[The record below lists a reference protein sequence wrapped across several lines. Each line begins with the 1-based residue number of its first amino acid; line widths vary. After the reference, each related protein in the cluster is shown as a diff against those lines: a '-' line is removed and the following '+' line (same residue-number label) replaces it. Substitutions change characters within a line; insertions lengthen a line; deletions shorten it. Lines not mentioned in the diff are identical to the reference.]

1 MYHILY
7 CIQARNPAA
16 IMVPGPGKGF
26 GLFAALLV
34 FDNLVAGSSV
44 PACLFFLLFSV
55 GVYTV
60 SALTVATTGPKKSHA
75 WMAASRY
82 APGAEIA
89 LYPHT
94 RALVDAFVS
103 GEANVIVV
111 PIYNTREGENKPYFR
126 LFEKIKSGYWI
137 DNIVL
142 PVHISLGG
150 LTAGEKVQ
158 ELHTLIGNQRVFKQ
172 CEEYIA
178 NILPEVTLMGVN
190 NVEEAIEAASRENGH
205 GFGALAGEQLL
216 SRLGLHILERDVA
229 PHNRTRYAV
238 LGPELAVPT
247 GYDATVLI
255 TEPLDD
261 RVGMLVDILGEFTRR
276 GINILDM
283 RSENDI
289 KTQKLQV
296 YIEVEGHI
304 QDDVITKAVQR
315 IENSVIQQP
324 GCLRLLGS
332 FPRVDMRTKFIKSFG
347 FIGTGAMSGWFADR
361 LENEGYRVL
370 LTGRST
376 ALRPEEMIKQVD
388 VLVICVPISATVTTI
403 RQYAPLLAD
412 GQALI
417 LLAGE
422 AETTVKTA
430 LAVTSSGV
438 EVMLVHNLW
447 GPQAAVMKDKNAIVV
462 RTPRSGRFCAEFEA
476 FLYKHGADIY
486 HDSPEKHDL
495 LMGIGQKLPTII
507 SVALAMTLEMNG
519 ITAEDIAGHCTL
531 TSLYPILAM
540 ARVHAQNAR
549 TYAEIMAT
557 SGESRKIVHDFAE
570 NLKKVIDKA
579 DASEIRELA
588 RLIDC
593 NVEHLSR
600 DFIQARMEQA
610 KAVDEVLGRM
620 I

>member
-1 MYHILY
+1 
-7 CIQARNPAA
+7 
-16 IMVPGPGKGF
+16 
-26 GLFAALLV
+26 
-34 FDNLVAGSSV
+34 
-44 PACLFFLLFSV
+44 
-55 GVYTV
+55 
-60 SALTVATTGPKKSHA
+60 
-75 WMAASRY
+75 MAASRY
-82 APGAEIA
+82 APGAVIA

-94 RALVDAFVS
+94 RALVEAFIS
-103 GEANVIVV
+103 GQANLIVV

-142 PVHISLGG
+142 PVHISLSA
-150 LTAGEKVQ
+150 LQPGETRRD
-158 ELHTLIGNQRVFKQ
+158 LHTLIGSRRVFKQ
-172 CEEYIA
+172 CEEYIES
-178 NILPEVTLMGVN
+178 ILPEVTLMGVN
-190 NVEEAIEAASRENGH
+190 DVEQAIGQVQSENAC
-205 GFGALAGEQLL
+205 GFGALDGEELL
-216 SRLGLHILERDVA
+216 TELGLPILERDVA

-304 QDDVITKAVQR
+304 QDDVIKKAVHR
-315 IENSVIQQP
+315 IEDRVIQQP

-347 FIGTGAMSGWFADR
+347 FIGTGAMSCWFADR

-376 ALRPEEMIKQVD
+376 SMRPETMISQVD
-388 VLVICVPISATVTTI
+388 VLVICVPISATVETI
-403 RQYAPLLAD
+403 QRYAPLLED
-412 GQALI
+412 GKALI

-422 AETTVKTA
+422 AETTVQSA

-447 GPQAAVMKDKNAIVV
+447 GPQAATMKDKNAIVV
-462 RTPRSGRFCAEFEA
+462 RTSRSGRFCAEFEA

-495 LMGIGQKLPTII
+495 LMGIGQKLPTVI
-507 SVALAMTLEMNG
+507 SVALAMTLGMND

-540 ARVHAQNAR
+540 ARVHAQHSR

-557 SGESRKIVHDFAE
+557 SGESRKIVHDFSK
-570 NLKKVIDKA
+570 NLQDVITQA
-579 DASEIRELA
+579 DAGKIKKLA
-588 RLIDC
+588 TLIDS
-593 NVEHLSR
+593 NVEHLT
-600 DFIQARMEQA
+600 DEFIHARMNQA
-610 KAVDEVLGRM
+610 KAVDEVLGR
-620 I
+620 II